1 MPNGFWYAGGDY
13 TTEQAKPASAF
24 SKGDLLMLD
33 SSSSLS
39 RIPSVATGTYG
50 NDIVGVALCDSDQSL
65 NGFVPYLVPQRDT
78 EFWASYSSAV
88 ASNMLPGQ
96 ECDAFFAV
104 ANGRYYLTNAS
115 SNSGIA
121 VIVRGNAD
129 ISQSVQS
136 KVKVRLMYTTGANSI
151 IDF

>member
-1 MPNGFWYAGGDY
+1 MPNGFWYAGGAY
-13 TTEQAKPASAF
+13 TTEKAKPASAF

-33 SSSSLS
+33 SNSSVS
-39 RIPSVATGTYG
+39 RIPSVASGTFG
-50 NDIVGVALCDSDQSL
+50 NDIVGVALCGSDQSIDD
-65 NGFVPYLVPQRDT
+65 FVPYLVPQHDT
-78 EFWASYSSAV
+78 EFWASYSSVV

-96 ECDAFFAV
+96 PCDIFFAV
-104 ANGRYYLTNAS
+104 ANNRYYLTNAS
-115 SNSGIA
+115 TASALA

-136 KVKVRLMYTTGANSI
+136 KVKVRLMFQTDLANR